1 MAKEN
6 ETIPPTITDFP
17 AATKTGQSSNNAAAP
32 LPISAPV
39 TFVKPFPDISKIE
52 VFDGN
57 NFRRWMERVYSTL
70 DMNGMVFAL
79 TDAKPTDDSL
89 FDQWTHANKVC
100 RHTIISTLSNEL
112 FDVYSPYKEAKQ
124 IWDSMITKYTAED
137 VGKQKFVIGNFYR
150 WEMTDGKDI
159 KGQINEYH
167 KLVDDLKAENIE
179 LLEEFVA
186 GILIEKLSESWNDYK
201 QQLKHKQKQLSL
213 TDLNVH
219 IIVEA
224 TTRKEIQANKA
235 KEITTKANLVQHQQP
250 RYKNKKPDFKP
261 KMTNPTFKK
270 QNTCF
275 VCGKPGHYAAQCRN
289 RKMGNDRPARP
300 RVNLVE
306 ADEPD
311 DIIAAVI
318 SQANIMA
325 NLKEWIVDSGA
336 TRHICANRDAFTSY
350 TTVGEGEETIYL
362 GDSRAA
368 QVQGKGKVLL
378 KLTSGKTLALQDVLH
393 VPNIRANLIS
403 VSLLGKVGVK
413 VSFESDK
420 IVMTKNNVLVGK
432 GYCNQGLFV
441 LNIVNVI
448 MNGNASSSAYM
459 VDSMELWHARLGHV
473 SISYIKK
480 MQSLG
485 LISNIDE
492 AFDMFLKYKA
502 EVENQLNKK
511 IKRVRSDRGGEYVL
525 LNNYYEKEGIIHEV
539 TPPYSPES
547 NGVAERK
554 NRTLK
559 EMMNAMLVSSNAHDN
574 LWGKALLSTCHVQN
588 RIPYKKTSKTPY
600 EIWKGYAPNLKNL
613 KVWGCLAKEL
623 LPDIKKRKV
632 GSKTSNCL
640 FIGYAEHSA
649 AYRFLVLKSDAI
661 ECNTIVETK
670 NVEFFEQI
678 FPLRTDTISH
688 APFHRDDLTVVNDD
702 LRQSKRPRKESSFG
716 NDFYTYVVDNDP
728 VTFSEAISS
737 KESCFWKNAIKSE
750 IDSILQNQTWELVN
764 LPPGAKSIGCK
775 WIFKRKFNPN
785 GSVDKY
791 KARLVAKGFTQKE
804 NIDYFDT
811 FAPVTRISS
820 IRVLI
825 ALASIYKP
833 VIHQMDVKT
842 AFLNGD
848 LEDEIYMMQQKVV
861 LFRVKRT
868 SLYVDDMLIF
878 GTCIDVVN
886 ETKRFLTSKFDM
898 KDMGEANV
906 ILGVKIIRCD
916 GSLMLTQE
924 HYVERLLKRFGHF
937 DVKPMSTPYDTTTH
951 LKKKSRRQCVST
963 KLCSDNWESDALDE
977 LHKTGYCIC
986 GYSDANWISDS
997 DETKS
1002 TSGYVFTFGGGA
1014 IAWKS
1019 TK

>member
-1 MAKEN
+1 
-6 ETIPPTITDFP
+6 
-17 AATKTGQSSNNAAAP
+17 
-32 LPISAPV
+32 
-39 TFVKPFPDISKIE
+39 
-52 VFDGN
+52 
-57 NFRRWMERVYSTL
+57 
-70 DMNGMVFAL
+70 MN
-79 TDAKPTDDSL
+79 
-89 FDQWTHANKVC
+89 
-100 RHTIISTLSNEL
+100 
-112 FDVYSPYKEAKQ
+112 
-124 IWDSMITKYTAED
+124 
-137 VGKQKFVIGNFYR
+137 
-150 WEMTDGKDI
+150 
-159 KGQINEYH
+159 
-167 KLVDDLKAENIE
+167 
-179 LLEEFVA
+179 
-186 GILIEKLSESWNDYK
+186 
-201 QQLKHKQKQLSL
+201 
-213 TDLNVH
+213 
-219 IIVEA
+219 
-224 TTRKEIQANKA
+224 
-235 KEITTKANLVQHQQP
+235 
-250 RYKNKKPDFKP
+250 
-261 KMTNPTFKK
+261 NPTFKR
-270 QNTCF
+270 QNTCL

-311 DIIAAVI
+311 DIIATVV
-318 SQANIMA
+318 SQANVVP
-325 NLKEWIVDSGA
+325 N
-336 TRHICANRDAFTSY
+336 
-350 TTVGEGEETIYL
+350 
-362 GDSRAA
+362 
-368 QVQGKGKVLL
+368 
-378 KLTSGKTLALQDVLH
+378 DVLH

-459 VDSMELWHARLGHV
+459 VDSMDLWHARLGHV

-485 LISNIDE
+485 LISNLGKLFDKCLICAETKLTKKTCASVNRETELLGLIHTDLGDMKQCMFRGGKQYYVTFINDCSRFTKVYLLKHKDE

-525 LNNYYEKEGIIHEV
+525 LNDYCEKEDIIHEV

-547 NGVAERK
+547 SGVAERK

-574 LWGKALLSTCHVQN
+574 LWGEALLSACHVQN
-588 RIPYKKTSKTPY
+588 RIPYKKTGKTPY
-600 EIWKGYAPNLKNL
+600 EIWKGCAPNLKYL
-613 KVWGCLAKEL
+613 KCGGCLAKVL

-632 GSKTSNCL
+632 GSKTSDCL

-670 NVEFFEQI
+670 NAEFFEQI

-702 LRQSKRPRKESSFG
+702 LRRSKRQRKESSF
-716 NDFYTYVVDNDP
+716 
-728 VTFSEAISS
+728 
-737 KESCFWKNAIKSE
+737 
-750 IDSILQNQTWELVN
+750 
-764 LPPGAKSIGCK
+764 
-775 WIFKRKFNPN
+775 
-785 GSVDKY
+785 
-791 KARLVAKGFTQKE
+791 
-804 NIDYFDT
+804 
-811 FAPVTRISS
+811 VTRISS

-825 ALASIYKP
+825 ALASIYKL

-842 AFLNGD
+842 TFFNGD
-848 LEDEIYMMQQKVV
+848 LEDCMMQPEGCIVPSQENNVCKLLKSLYGLKQAPKQWHEKFDKVLTCDGFTSV
-861 LFRVKRT
+861 EVDRCVYIKSVGNDCVII

-916 GSLMLTQE
+916 GGLMLTQE

-951 LKKKSRRQCVST
+951 LKK
-963 KLCSDNWESDALDE
+963 N
-977 LHKTGYCIC
+977 
-986 GYSDANWISDS
+986 
-997 DETKS
+997 
-1002 TSGYVFTFGGGA
+1002 
-1014 IAWKS
+1014 
-1019 TK
+1019 